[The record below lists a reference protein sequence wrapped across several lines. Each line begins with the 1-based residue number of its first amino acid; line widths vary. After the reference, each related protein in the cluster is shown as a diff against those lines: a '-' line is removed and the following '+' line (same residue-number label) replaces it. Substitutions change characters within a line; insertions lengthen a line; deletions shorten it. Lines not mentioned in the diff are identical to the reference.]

1 MESEYACDPSSLQVK
16 LDKSEYLSFFLSL
29 AQFNSPLSAPAP
41 VSSAAAFVELK
52 RSSVQGDSDHLL
64 VAGPD
69 KIISH

>member
-1 MESEYACDPSSLQVK
+1 MHVIPLPS
-16 LDKSEYLSFFLSL
+16 KSSWTNQNIYLFFSF

-69 KIISH
+69 IIISY